1 MVLTQDVVLRTF
13 FRGCEVLHPEY
24 LPASGPVLLAPTHRA
39 RWDALLLPMAAGR
52 RVNGRDCRFMV
63 TRSEMLGLQGWF
75 LSRLGCFPVDQ
86 DRPSLTALRYAVD
99 LLADGQQVVVF
110 PEGCINRT
118 DKPIRLMPGLIRL
131 AQIAFSQGVSVQL
144 MPVGIAYSEA
154 VPRVRTQAA
163 ICFGQAISV
172 QRGGHEEAGR
182 LGCTLC
188 SGMKVAEQTARHAVG
203 RPMLES

>member
-1 MVLTQDVVLRTF
+1 MILTQDVVLRIF
-13 FRGCEVLHPEY
+13 FRKCEVLHPEY
-24 LPASGPVLLAPTHRA
+24 LPVGGPVLLAPTHRS

-63 TRSEMLGLQGWF
+63 TRTEMLGLQGWF

-110 PEGCINRT
+110 PEGRINQS
-118 DKPIRLMPGLIRL
+118 DGPISLMPGLIRL
-131 AQIAFSQGVSVQL
+131 AQLAFSQGVSVRL

-154 VPRVRTQAA
+154 VPHVRSRAA
-163 ICFGQAISV
+163 ICFGQEILV
-172 QRGGHEEAGR
+172 QKSGREEAKR
-182 LGCTLC
+182 LTCSLC
-188 SGMKVAEQTARHAVG
+188 FGMRVAEQVARNAVG
-203 RPMLES
+203 RPLLEG